1 MWLTHLADELD
12 ELKKRVK
19 RSFSAV
25 KEEMDDHLYSINRN
39 TDEIHEV
46 YEYLSELDSKLE
58 KLSERMDQFE
68 MQTRPNTVPQGI
80 DEPLTRREQE
90 VFMAIYTAEKR
101 VNVADIARQLGYTE
115 KMVTNYLYDL
125 VSKGVPIVKEC
136 SKGEMQLS
144 LNAQFKDVQA
154 KQNVLQIEESVAKEL
169 N

>member
-1 MWLTHLADELD
+1 
-12 ELKKRVK
+12 
-19 RSFSAV
+19 
-25 KEEMDDHLYSINRN
+25 
-39 TDEIHEV
+39 
-46 YEYLSELDSKLE
+46 
-58 KLSERMDQFE
+58 
-68 MQTRPNTVPQGI
+68 
-80 DEPLTRREQE
+80 LTRREQE

-136 SKGEMQLS
+136 SKGEMRLS